1 MGLFEKKECVLCG
14 AKAGLFSREKIAGGA
29 FICGDCRKKISPYTT
44 GFSRMTLEDVKEQI
58 RIKEENDRRYQ
69 SEFVTSR
76 RFDFDSRHPIM
87 AVDDTHGA
95 FAILTN
101 ERPDIFTFSQ
111 IVSYNVDLSVSK
123 LSDKEREEAEAQGQN
138 SGLLGVL
145 NFIFSDEVGLRYP
158 DMPRCPSGHKVTGMH
173 FVIEFGPNPFNAE
186 KTRINMMP
194 GWSNAADQ
202 LDKAYRCAND
212 IYQCIKEYKRNG
224 GGGGAWNAAQG
235 SGAAAR
241 TQGLSAAAQL
251 KEWKELLDANVISQS
266 EFDAKKREILGR

>member
-1 MGLFEKKECVLCG
+1 
-14 AKAGLFSREKIAGGA
+14 
-29 FICGDCRKKISPYTT
+29 
-44 GFSRMTLEDVKEQI
+44 
-58 RIKEENDRRYQ
+58 
-69 SEFVTSR
+69 
-76 RFDFDSRHPIM
+76 M

-111 IVSYNVDLSVSK
+111 IVSYNVDLSASK

-186 KTRINMMP
+186 KTQINMMP

-212 IYQCIKEYKRNG
+212 ISQCIKEYKRNG

-235 SGAAAR
+235 SDAAAR

-251 KEWKELLDANVISQS
+251 KEWKELLDTNVISQS